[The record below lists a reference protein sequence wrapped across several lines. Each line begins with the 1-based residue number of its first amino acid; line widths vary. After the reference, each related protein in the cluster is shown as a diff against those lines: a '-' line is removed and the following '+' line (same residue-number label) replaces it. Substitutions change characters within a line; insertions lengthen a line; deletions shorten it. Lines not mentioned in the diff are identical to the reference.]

1 LVFFGWFYI
10 YLAQARGLNLKTS
23 AVYSILPFIGMTV
36 GAMGGGVA
44 SDWLAQRFSLRTG
57 RCILPFFAM
66 ATTSVLLIAGS
77 RVEQASTAGILLALG
92 AGVLYIAQSCF
103 WAITADFAGEYAGLA
118 SGIMNMGA
126 QVGGA
131 VATSLTPFLAG
142 RLGWHTAFFTSAG
155 IAVVG
160 ALSWL
165 LVDPTRSLA
174 LPANV
179 PERTLQQN

>member
-1 LVFFGWFYI
+1 V
-10 YLAQARGLNLKTS
+10 
-23 AVYSILPFIGMTV
+23 
-36 GAMGGGVA
+36 
-44 SDWLAQRFSLRTG
+44 
-57 RCILPFFAM
+57 
-66 ATTSVLLIAGS
+66 
-77 RVEQASTAGILLALG
+77 LALG

-131 VATSLTPFLAG
+131 VATSLTPFLAA
-142 RLGWHTAFFTSAG
+142 RLGWQTAFFTAAG
-155 IAVVG
+155 LAVVG

-179 PERTLQQN
+179 LHSTLQKS

>member
-1 LVFFGWFYI
+1 MVFFGWFYI

-23 AVYSILPFIGMTV
+23 AVYSILPFIGMTIS
-36 GAMGGGVA
+36 AMGGGVA

-118 SGIMNMGA
+118 SGIMNM
-126 QVGGA
+126 V
-131 VATSLTPFLAG
+131 
-142 RLGWHTAFFTSAG
+142 RRSAAPSPHPLHHSSPDASDG
-155 IAVVG
+155 IQH
-160 ALSWL
+160 SS
-165 LVDPTRSLA
+165 P
-174 LPANV
+174 P
-179 PERTLQQN
+179 PE